1 MKILIV
7 EDDANIL
14 SFLSRGLVESNYTV
28 TTAMDGEEGEYLALT
43 NSYDVVILDW
53 MLPHKN
59 GIDLL
64 QSIREKNIITPVLM
78 LSAKGEIKDKIF
90 GLKHGADDYL
100 SKPFS
105 FEELEARLESLYR
118 RGLTQGNNSFTFGDL
133 IIDIDKKSVIKDAQT
148 VTLSLKEYELLLF
161 LIKNKNAIVS
171 NTMIEEQLWGD
182 EEYKN
187 SNVIQVTIYNLKK
200 KIGKELIKNQ
210 RGLGYML
217 EIK

>member
-14 SFLSRGLVESNYTV
+14 SFLSRGLVESNHTV

-182 EEYKN
+182 EEYNN